1 MKLYHGTT
9 SEFVMPDLSKGRENT
24 DFGIG
29 FYLTDKESMAKNWKK
44 GHPNNHVNVYE
55 LTLANIETCNL
66 IIKRFENAD
75 IEWAKFVY
83 NNRKG
88 KNKKSRYDLIIGPLA
103 DNGLENWFTRL
114 ENGEIDWDDL
124 AKGIEFNKFQS
135 LQFCFV
141 KPNAIKLLEYAE
153 RK

>member
-55 LTLANIETCNL
+55 LTLAISVCP
-66 IIKRFENAD
+66 
-75 IEWAKFVY
+75 
-83 NNRKG
+83 NRILVTK
-88 KNKKSRYDLIIGPLA
+88 
-103 DNGLENWFTRL
+103 
-114 ENGEIDWDDL
+114 
-124 AKGIEFNKFQS
+124 
-135 LQFCFV
+135 CV
-141 KPNAIKLLEYAE
+141 KHA
-153 RK
+153 